1 MTNLLFPY
9 AAGDFV
15 NSWLRTVW
23 GWKSHYD
30 ENLVS
35 VPGPSTSHGRPVHGC
50 SLIGY
55 LPPGLV
61 SAEVLKQLLRAD
73 YSHLFR
79 VAPVPLQSEV
89 LQHESPQGC
98 EGYVPMVPQEAAEL
112 EGTAV

>member
-79 VAPVPLQSEV
+79 VALQGRAVRLVPLG
-89 LQHESPQGC
+89 LTR
-98 EGYVPMVPQEAAEL
+98 EAADHPPGGGGSL
-112 EGTAV
+112 PGSPPI